1 MKTKIIGSNFG
12 LSYVQKKF
20 IYEGIDSNKFILKNY
35 YDSQY
40 LLTKIENQFFKIRN
54 KLITNKNRFF
64 TTKFYKDNSLSHQ
77 VSMFHFYDS
86 VSNTKKPWITHLES
100 NFNIH
105 KRKSFNPY
113 DYLIKNECKKI
124 IATSNWTKKNQLF
137 QLKQSKI
144 RDEIEKK
151 TIVLHPPQ
159 KLFVNTPKEL
169 KTNKVTFV
177 MVGNTFFNKGG
188 IETLKIFNKL
198 DKEGYSFHL
207 NIISNLSPLRWPIGE
222 IDQKTYK
229 KVINEITSKNYITHY
244 SNISQDE
251 VFNVIK
257 SSDVGILMSSL
268 ENYGL
273 STLEY
278 KAFGLP
284 CIVTTQRAF
293 LETNNDKIGWMVKV
307 DTNDLDIID
316 LSSLEKRTQASTQ
329 IFQNGLHVVRRILEN
344 PTEIYHKSK
353 RSIEYLKKFH
363 DPINYINKMTTL
375 YESYV

>member
-1 MKTKIIGSNFG
+1 MKKKIIGSNYG
-12 LSYVQKKF
+12 INYAQKRF
-20 IYEGIDSNKFILKNY
+20 VIQGIDLNKFIFKKY

-40 LLTKIENQFFKIRN
+40 LITKIENQIFKLKGELN
-54 KLITNKNRFF
+54 TNNRVFS
-64 TTKFYKDNSLSHQ
+64 TKFHRDNSFSRQ
-77 VSMFHFYDS
+77 VSMFHFFDS
-86 VSNTKKPWITHLES
+86 VSNTNKPWVTQLEH

-105 KRKSFNPY
+105 KKKSFNPF

-124 IATSNWTKKNQLF
+124 IAISNWAKRNQLF
-137 QLKQSKI
+137 QLEDSKI

-151 TIVLHPPQ
+151 IIVLHPPQ
-159 KLFVNTPKEL
+159 KLFVNSPNEL

-207 NIISNLSPLRWPIGE
+207 NIISNLSPLRWPIGK
-222 IDQKTYK
+222 IDDKTYK
-229 KVINEITSKNYITHY
+229 KVTNEIKSKNYITHY
-244 SNISQDE
+244 SNLTQDK

-268 ENYGL
+268 ENYGN

-284 CIVTTQRAF
+284 CILTTQRAF

-307 DTNDLDIID
+307 DTNELDIID
-316 LSSLEKRTQASTQ
+316 LSSEEKRTNASNQ
-329 IFQNGLHVVRRILEN
+329 IFQNGLDIIRRILEN
-344 PTEIYHKSK
+344 PTEIYQKSK
-353 RSIEYLKKFH
+353 MSIEYLKKYH
-363 DPINYINKMTTL
+363 DPGNYINKMTKL
-375 YESYV
+375 YETYI